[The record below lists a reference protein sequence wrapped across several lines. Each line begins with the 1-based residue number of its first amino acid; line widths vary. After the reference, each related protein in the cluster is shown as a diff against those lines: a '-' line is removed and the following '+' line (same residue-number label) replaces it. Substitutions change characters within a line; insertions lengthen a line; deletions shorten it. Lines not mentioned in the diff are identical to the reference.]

1 MEAAPGKPATKNP
14 DSLLLDLIAKTFN
27 NPYCLVQAVCH
38 GFENPVT
45 VPRHQHKDILQLDL
59 NYGYVGQVTIN
70 KQRVEVQ
77 NVTAFAFYPGEY
89 HEIML
94 TPDRSD
100 AKVFSLK
107 IQVNPRW
114 PVIRSRFLDRYNH
127 LTIADYRLMRSL
139 ARLVRMAM
147 MPTSRAPVLCV
158 ALAEVLCYWPTQG
171 KTNEHLSDFW
181 NSEEE
186 VGKSMNAA
194 LNLIESRLSYPPNLE
209 ELAAVAFMSPRNF
222 VRKFRETFSCAPHQ
236 YITAHRVAWAQQLL
250 TENRMNV
257 TEISEKM
264 GFPSIHTFSRWFRR
278 ETNESPSHFKKK
290 SQLL

>member
-1 MEAAPGKPATKNP
+1 MAASRGTSSERNP
-14 DSLLLDLIAKTFN
+14 DSLLLDLIAKICN
-27 NPYCLVQAVCH
+27 NPHCLTQAVCH
-38 GFENPVT
+38 GFETPVT
-45 VPRHQHKDILQLDL
+45 VPRHKHKDILQLDM
-59 NYGYVGQVTIN
+59 NYGYSGHVTIN
-70 KQRVEVQ
+70 RQKIEVQ
-77 NVTAFAFYPGEY
+77 NVTAFAIYPGEF

-107 IQVNPRW
+107 VQVNPRW
-114 PVIRSRFLDRYNH
+114 PVIRSRFLNRHNH
-127 LTIADYRLMRSL
+127 LTITDYRLMRSL

-147 MPTSRAPVLCV
+147 MPASRTPVLCV
-158 ALAEVLCYWPTQG
+158 ALAEVLCYWPTQRQE
-171 KTNEHLSDFW
+171 NELLSEIW

-186 VGKSMNAA
+186 IGKSMNAA
-194 LNLIESRLSYPPNLE
+194 LTLIDSRLSYPPTLE
-209 ELAAVAFMSPRNF
+209 ELATVAFMSPRNF

-236 YITAHRVAWAQQLL
+236 YITARRIAWAQQLL
-250 TENRMNV
+250 AENTMNV

-278 ETNESPSHFKKK
+278 EANESPSEFRKR